1 MAAHRYVKPFIV
13 AGLTSALSLGAPISA
28 LAEGVAADLPLLE
41 TTTTSDVETEA
52 LVSTEGALP
61 EQDSTV
67 SPKGDAEQLTV
78 DELEDGE
85 TGANDTATVETADG
99 VMASGT
105 LATDSASTAILTS
118 TADDNGTAA
127 LTETAQPL
135 ATRASIR
142 YELQG
147 LTGWNASYVLF
158 SETYWDVKMGNEY
171 IFRVVDLATDD
182 HAVVE
187 GVTFT
192 SSNPSVLE
200 VGADGTWAR
209 TIATGAAT
217 VTATYNGEEIG
228 SISYNV
234 IKYTEDHEDSAKH
247 ER

>member
-13 AGLTSALSLGAPISA
+13 AGLTGALSLGAPASA
-28 LAEGVAADLPLLE
+28 LAEGVAADLSLLE
-41 TTTTSDVETEA
+41 ATTTSSVETEA
-52 LVSTEGALP
+52 PVYTEETLS

-158 SETYWDVKMGNEY
+158 S
-171 IFRVVDLATDD
+171 
-182 HAVVE
+182 
-187 GVTFT
+187 
-192 SSNPSVLE
+192 
-200 VGADGTWAR
+200 
-209 TIATGAAT
+209 
-217 VTATYNGEEIG
+217 
-228 SISYNV
+228 
-234 IKYTEDHEDSAKH
+234 
-247 ER
+247 